1 MNCADVEIQ
10 ICDYVDG
17 TLAPPARAEVERH
30 LAECRS
36 CAELAKDAA
45 EAVRFIQRAANVEA
59 PQELISQILFD
70 PPWHKQRSRRFTAA
84 FHALLQPRFA
94 MGMALTVL
102 SAAMIMPK
110 IVNFQPADLSPA
122 VVWAGI
128 EGRADRL
135 WARSQ
140 KYYDNL
146 KFVYQIRATLRDW
159 QQRAQETSPEGESG
173 DSRGQAKK
181 QRGDERR
188 VPVKAPPDEGRVPG
202 PAGKP

>member
-1 MNCADVEIQ
+1 MNCADVEIL

-17 TLAPPARAEVERH
+17 GLPAPARAEVERH

-36 CAELAKDAA
+36 CAELATDAA
-45 EAVRFIQRAANVEA
+45 EAVRFIQRAADVEP
-59 PQELISQILFD
+59 PQELISQVLFD
-70 PPWHKQRSRRFTAA
+70 PPWHKHPRRRFTSA

-102 SAAMIMPK
+102 SAAMIMPRMK
-110 IVNFQPADLSPA
+110 NFQPTDLSPA
-122 VVWAGI
+122 AVWAGI

-140 KYYDNL
+140 KFYDNL

-159 QQRAQETSPEGESG
+159 QQRAQETRPEAESG
-173 DSRGQAKK
+173 DSKGQAGN
-181 QRGDERR
+181 QQDERR
-188 VPVKAPPDEGRVPG
+188 VPVKAPPDEGRAPG
-202 PAGKP
+202 SAGKP

>member
-1 MNCADVEIQ
+1 MNCADVETL

-17 TLAPPARAEVERH
+17 TLAPPARAAVERH

-36 CAELAKDAA
+36 CAELARDSADA
-45 EAVRFIQRAANVEA
+45 VQFIERAAAVEP
-59 PQELISQILFD
+59 PQELISHILFD
-70 PPWHKQRSRRFTAA
+70 PPWHKQRSSRFTTR

-102 SAAMIMPK
+102 SIAMIMPK
-110 IVNFQPADLSPA
+110 MRNFQPADLSPA

-135 WARSQ
+135 WARTQ

-146 KFVYQIRATLRDW
+146 KFIYQIRATLRDW
-159 QQRAQETSPEGESG
+159 QQRAQETSESG
-173 DSRGQAKK
+173 GSASQA
-181 QRGDERR
+181 QQQTERRR
-188 VPVKAPPDEGRVPG
+188 VPVKTPPGEERLPV

>member
-1 MNCADVEIQ
+1 MNCADVEIL
-10 ICDYVDG
+10 ICEYVDG
-17 TLAPPARAEVERH
+17 TLAPAAKREVERH
-30 LAECRS
+30 LAECPT
-36 CAELAKDAA
+36 CAELARDGADA
-45 EAVRFIQRAANVEA
+45 VQFIQRVADVEP

-70 PPWHKQRSRRFTAA
+70 PPWHKQRGSRFSRR

-102 SAAMIMPK
+102 SIAMIMPK
-110 IVNFQPADLSPA
+110 MRNFQPSDLSPA
-122 VVWAGI
+122 AVWAGI

-135 WARSQ
+135 WARTQ

-159 QQRAQETSPEGESG
+159 QQRAQETSEAGGSASQIPQQTDPRKVPLKTRPEE
-173 DSRGQAKK
+173 
-181 QRGDERR
+181 ERA
-188 VPVKAPPDEGRVPG
+188 PV

>member
-1 MNCADVEIQ
+1 MNCADVEIL

-17 TLAPPARAEVERH
+17 TLAPDARADVERH

-36 CAELAKDAA
+36 CAELARDAA
-45 EAVRFIQRAANVEA
+45 DAVQFIQRAADVEP

-70 PPWHKQRSRRFTAA
+70 PPWHKQRSLRFSTR

-102 SAAMIMPK
+102 SIAMIMPK
-110 IVNFQPADLSPA
+110 MRNFQPSDLSPA
-122 VVWAGI
+122 AVWAGI

-135 WARSQ
+135 WGRTQ

-146 KFVYQIRATLRDW
+146 KFIYQIRATLRDW
-159 QQRAQETSPEGESG
+159 QQRAQENSESG
-173 DSRGQAKK
+173 GSANQIQQQTDR
-181 QRGDERR
+181 RR
-188 VPVKAPPDEGRVPG
+188 VPVKAPPEEERAPVQT
-202 PAGKP
+202 GKP